1 MHTRTVGIPGESG
14 SRVVGIEGRVD
25 DGRPRHRNTGAKM
38 VMDGCTNGD
47 RVDEVRVGHVRRV
60 GHSVVLAKLRSESSE
75 ISGVYQSL
83 VKKVSNWAKSFR
95 CSYFWCHILLNERTS
110 VFVVVV
116 A

>member
-47 RVDEVRVGHVRRV
+47 RVDEVRVGHVQRV
-60 GHSVVLAKLRSESSE
+60 GHSVVLARLRSERSE
-75 ISGVYQSL
+75 RSRVFYL
-83 VKKVSNWAKSFR
+83 VKKSFKFGQKVS
-95 CSYFWCHILLNERTS
+95 
-110 VFVVVV
+110 VVVIFGV
-116 A
+116 IFA

>member
-1 MHTRTVGIPGESG
+1 MKVEVALLES
-14 SRVVGIEGRVD
+14 SRVD

-60 GHSVVLAKLRSESSE
+60 GHSVVLARLRSEISE
-75 ISGVYQSL
+75 ISVFISAWLKKFQIGQ
-83 VKKVSNWAKSFR
+83 KVSDVVIFGVIF
-95 CSYFWCHILLNERTS
+95 CLIECTS

-116 A
+116 P